1 MPAEDATRRFSSRV
15 EKYVLYRPGYPG
27 ELIELLER
35 ECGLTSQ
42 SVIADVGSGT
52 GKLSEIFLAH
62 GNRVFGV
69 EPNAEMRGAAEQWL
83 GNRRGFVSVAATA
96 EATTLAEWS
105 TDFVTAGQAAHW
117 FDLQESRLEFA
128 RILRPRGW
136 VVLVWNERLAGVP
149 FLEDYEQLL
158 LRYGTDYQEI
168 RHEKTA
174 ERLGDFFAPSAFEE
188 RVLSLSQT
196 FDYSGLEGRLLSS
209 SYTPQPGDSR
219 YEPMLAALRELFE
232 KYRSDGLVVFEYRTR
247 VFYGQLSGVP
257 L

>member
-27 ELIELLER
+27 ELVGLLAR
-35 ECGLTSQ
+35 ECELTTQ

-62 GNRVFGV
+62 GNRVFAV

-83 GNRRGFVSVAATA
+83 GNREGFVSVAATA
-96 EATTLAEWS
+96 EATTLADRS
-105 TDFVTAGQAAHW
+105 VDFVTAGQAAHW
-117 FDLQESRLEFA
+117 FDLPKSRMEFA

-136 VVLVWNERLAGVP
+136 VVLVWNERLTGVP
-149 FLEDYEQLL
+149 FLEDYERLL
-158 LRYGTDYQEI
+158 LTYGTDYQEI

-174 ERLGDFFAPSAFEE
+174 ERLGEFFAPSIFEE
-188 RVLSLSQT
+188 RVLGLSQT

-209 SYTPQPGDSR
+209 SYTPHPGDAR

-232 KYRSDGLVVFEYRTR
+232 KYGSNGSVVFEYRTR
-247 VFYGQLSGVP
+247 VFYGQLDGLPS
-257 L
+257 